1 MDKIGKAMQQAKTSI
16 EAEGL
21 RILPKYDELVRAKL
35 MNQITDEEFNK
46 LVMEAIRSV
55 KDER

>member
-1 MDKIGKAMQQAKTSI
+1 MDKIEKAMQQAKTSI

-46 LVMEAIRSV
+46 LVMEEIRSD

>member
-1 MDKIGKAMQQAKTSI
+1 MKNIDKAMQQAKTSI

-35 MNQITDEEFNK
+35 MNQITDEEFNQ
-46 LVMEAIRSV
+46 LVMEAIRSN